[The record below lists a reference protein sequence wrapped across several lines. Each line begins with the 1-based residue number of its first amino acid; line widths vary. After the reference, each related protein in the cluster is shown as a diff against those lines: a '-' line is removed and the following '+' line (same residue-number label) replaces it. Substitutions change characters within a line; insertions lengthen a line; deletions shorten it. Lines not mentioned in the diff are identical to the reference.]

1 MSISCIPF
9 LDLTPVSGII
19 DPATAIDELIFTMII
34 MQGENTANR
43 QLTLDFSEGF
53 VVREPLSAPRN
64 VTRTIVFPKHIDI
77 QNFGR
82 FEQQVNLL
90 FAPLGI
96 SVEFRLTRQN
106 RLEMKWIFPP
116 EASLLPLSGIQKKI
130 PFDKAVGE
138 LSNEEIKAFKSVVYA
153 LAETH

>member
-1 MSISCIPF
+1 MA
-9 LDLTPVSGII
+9 L
-19 DPATAIDELIFTMII
+19 ATAIDELIFTMTI
-34 MQGENTANR
+34 MQGGTTANR

-53 VVREPLSAPRN
+53 VVPEPLSSPRN

-82 FEQQVNLL
+82 FQQQVNLL

-96 SVEFRLTRQN
+96 SVEFRLTRQK

-116 EASLLPLSGIQKKI
+116 EENLVSLSEAQEKI
-130 PFDKAVGE
+130 PSDKAVRE